1 MWWEEKKKKIIWIWE
16 ILATPPYHCSGMV
29 SITPLLSLLYVHHSS
44 FPSYMPYH
52 HYFLPDIIYY
62 HTTPHIS
69 LYRSSCS
76 EQQWLLTFACVTTTC
91 PRAQHC
97 IPRTIWKTKKNCGR
111 NEEKLHCN
119 ARWKHPCGSTHTST
133 SASVPVLATRGG
145 KSNAKG
151 MPCSSW
157 TKAYVRGLY
166 RYEAWCRPPTTFGSQ
181 RARKNLWI
189 SAEDFFTCNFR
200 QQRVRISKSM
210 WRSTRQTNFSCDFQ
224 LATCTSPLRLE
235 GI

>member
-1 MWWEEKKKKIIWIWE
+1 MWWEEKKKIIWIWE
-16 ILATPPYHCSGMV
+16 ILATPPYHCSGMCQ
-29 SITPLLSLLYVHHSS
+29 SLLSLCCMYTIVVSHHIC
-44 FPSYMPYH
+44 H
-52 HYFLPDIIYY
+52 TIITFYQILFIIIPR
-62 HTTPHIS
+62 HIHIS

-97 IPRTIWKTKKNCGR
+97 IPRTICKTKKNCGR

-210 WRSTRQTNFSCDFQ
+210 WRSTRQTNFSYDSQ
-224 LATCTSPLRLE
+224 LATCTSLLRLE
-235 GI
+235 GT